1 MSEEKKPRVMFGRSE
16 IVSDAKEITRD
27 NVIQQLNVALVVHLK
42 NQSET
47 RYLYDYYRG
56 KQFILEKT
64 KSVRPE
70 INNLV
75 VENRANEIV
84 SFKTGYLVGEPIQY
98 VARTEDEAENEK
110 IGRLNEYVFAEDK
123 ASKDKELADWMH
135 ISGVGYRI
143 VLPDERLIER
153 EKDDSPF
160 EIYTGDPR
168 TTFVV
173 KRNDLA
179 RRPLFS
185 VLINNKV
192 DGTTRYYVYT
202 DTKYFEIEGDMI
214 WVEAPNPLGAIPVI
228 EYPANT
234 ARLGAFEIV
243 LTLLDALNNVD
254 SNALDDIEQ
263 TVQSLLLLRNVD
275 IDNEKFAALRE
286 QGAIKVTD
294 ADPTMPAEVKYI
306 SSRLGV
312 SETKQEADRIY
323 ESILTICGMPN
334 RNGGRSTSDTGAAV
348 IMRDGW
354 SAAEA
359 RAKDTE
365 AMFKQ
370 SEKQALKLM
379 LEILKTADDLDLR
392 LADIDIRFTRRN
404 YENTKEKA
412 EVLKMMLDG
421 GKIAPLLAF
430 THSGMFSDPQVAYKM
445 SEDYINGQNRNA
457 PEEND
462 PSNGEDP
469 GEGQFR
475 GDQAPQG

>member
-1 MSEEKKPRVMFGRSE
+1 MFGRSE

-27 NVIQQLNVALVVHLK
+27 NIIEQLNVALVTHIK
-42 NQSET
+42 NQGEIQ
-47 RYLYDYYRG
+47 YLYDYYRG
-56 KQFILEKT
+56 KQFILEREK
-64 KSVRPE
+64 KVRPE
-70 INNLV
+70 IMNLI

-84 SFKTGYLVGEPIQY
+84 SFKTGYLMGEPVQY
-98 VARTEDEAENEK
+98 VGRTESPEIAPK
-110 IGRLNEYVFAEDK
+110 INKLNEYVFAEDM
-123 ASKDKELADWMH
+123 ASKNKELADWMH
-135 ISGVGYRI
+135 IGGIGYRI
-143 VLPDERLIER
+143 VLPDVALTQR
-153 EKDDSPF
+153 EKDESPF

-173 KRNDLA
+173 KTNNLA
-179 RRPLFS
+179 RDPLFA

-202 DTKYFEIEGDMI
+202 KTRYYEIESNTI
-214 WVEAPNPLGAIPVI
+214 WVDAPNPLGEIPVI

-243 LTLLDALNNVD
+243 LPLLDALNSVD

-263 TVQSLLLLRNVD
+263 TVQAILILRNVD
-275 IDNEKFAALRE
+275 LSSEEYGKLLEEGAL
-286 QGAIKVTD
+286 KVTD

-306 SSRLGV
+306 TAKLGV
-312 SETKQEADRIY
+312 NETKMEADRIY

-334 RNGGRSTSDTGAAV
+334 RNGGSSTSDTGAAV

-354 SAAEA
+354 SSAEA

-365 AMFKQ
+365 AMFKK

-379 LEILKTADDLDLR
+379 LKIIRTADELDLR

-412 EVLKMMLDG
+412 EVLTMMLNNE
-421 GKIAPLLAF
+421 KISPLLAF
-430 THSGMFSDPQVAYKM
+430 THCGMFSDPQVAYKM
-445 SEDYINGQNRNA
+445 SEEYADGQNRDTSD
-457 PEEND
+457 END
-462 PSNGEDP
+462 TADSENP
-469 GEGQFR
+469 
-475 GDQAPQG
+475 

>member
-1 MSEEKKPRVMFGRSE
+1 MFGRSE

-27 NVIQQLNVALVVHLK
+27 NIIEQLNVALVTHIK
-42 NQSET
+42 NQDEIQ
-47 RYLYDYYRG
+47 YLYDYYRG
-56 KQFILEKT
+56 KQFILEREK
-64 KSVRPE
+64 KVRPE
-70 INNLV
+70 IMNLI

-84 SFKTGYLVGEPIQY
+84 SFKTGYLMGEPVQY
-98 VARTEDEAENEK
+98 VGRTESPEIAPK
-110 IGRLNEYVFAEDK
+110 INRLNEYVFAEDM
-123 ASKDKELADWMH
+123 ASKNKELADWMH
-135 ISGVGYRI
+135 IGGIGYRI
-143 VLPDERLIER
+143 VLPDVSLTQR
-153 EKDDSPF
+153 EKDESPF

-173 KRNDLA
+173 KTNNLA
-179 RRPLFS
+179 RDPLFA

-202 DTKYFEIEGDMI
+202 KTRYYEIESNTI
-214 WVEAPNPLGAIPVI
+214 WVDAPNPLGEIPVI

-243 LTLLDALNNVD
+243 LPLLDALNSVD

-263 TVQSLLLLRNVD
+263 TVQAILILRNVD
-275 IDNEKFAALRE
+275 LSSEEYGKLLEEGAL
-286 QGAIKVTD
+286 KVTD

-306 SSRLGV
+306 TAKLGV
-312 SETKQEADRIY
+312 NETKMEADRIY

-334 RNGGRSTSDTGAAV
+334 RNGGSSTSDTGAAV

-354 SAAEA
+354 SSAEA

-365 AMFKQ
+365 AMFKK

-379 LEILKTADDLDLR
+379 LKIIKTADELDLR

-412 EVLKMMLDG
+412 EVLTMMLNNE
-421 GKIAPLLAF
+421 KISPLLAF
-430 THSGMFSDPQVAYKM
+430 THCGMFSDPQVAYKM
-445 SEDYINGQNRNA
+445 SEEYADGQNRDTSD
-457 PEEND
+457 END
-462 PSNGEDP
+462 TADSENP
-469 GEGQFR
+469 
-475 GDQAPQG
+475 

>member
-1 MSEEKKPRVMFGRSE
+1 MMEHKPRVLFGRSE

-27 NVIQQLNVALVVHLK
+27 NIIQQLDTALVIHWK

-47 RYLYDYYRG
+47 DYLYDYYKGR
-56 KQFILEKT
+56 QAILLREK
-64 KSVRPE
+64 KVRPE
-70 INNLV
+70 INNMI

-98 VARTEDEAENEK
+98 VARTESEDVNEK

-135 ISGVGYRI
+135 ICGLGYRI
-143 VLPDERLIER
+143 VLPDAYLSKR
-153 EKDDSPF
+153 EEDESPF
-160 EIYTGDPR
+160 ELYTGDPR
-168 TTFVV
+168 TTFLV

-179 RRPLFS
+179 RRPLFAC
-185 VLINNKV
+185 LINNRV

-202 DTKYFEIEGDMI
+202 DTRYYEIEGGVI
-214 WVEAPNPLGAIPVI
+214 WVDAPNPLGEIPVV
-228 EYPANT
+228 EYPANK

-254 SNALDDIEQ
+254 SNAMDDIEQ
-263 TVQSLLLLRNVD
+263 TVQALLLLRNVN
-275 IDNEKFAALRE
+275 IDDEEYAKLRAMGAL
-286 QGAIKVTD
+286 KVTD

-306 SSRLGV
+306 IAKLGV
-312 SETKQEADRIY
+312 NETKQEAERIY

-334 RNGGRSTSDTGAAV
+334 RNGGSSTSDTGAAV

-370 SEKQALKLM
+370 SEKTALKLM
-379 LEILKTADDLDLR
+379 LKIIKTADEMDLR

-412 EVLKMMLDG
+412 EVLKMMLDS

-445 SEDYINGQNRNA
+445 SEEYINGENRNA
-457 PEEND
+457 PDENGTAD
-462 PSNGEDP
+462 SEDP
-469 GEGQFR
+469 GTRELG
-475 GDQAPQG
+475 GDQSQEG

>member
-1 MSEEKKPRVMFGRSE
+1 MKNKPRVMFGRSE

-27 NVIQQLNVALVVHLK
+27 NIIEQLNVALVTHIK
-42 NQSET
+42 NQGEIQ
-47 RYLYDYYRG
+47 YLYDYYRG
-56 KQFILEKT
+56 KQFILEREK
-64 KSVRPE
+64 KVRPE
-70 INNLV
+70 IMNRI

-84 SFKTGYLVGEPIQY
+84 SFKTGYLMGEPVQY
-98 VARTEDEAENEK
+98 VGRTESPK
-110 IGRLNEYVFAEDK
+110 IASKINKLNEYVFAEDM
-123 ASKDKELADWMH
+123 ASKNKELADWMH
-135 ISGVGYRI
+135 IGGIGYRI
-143 VLPDERLIER
+143 VLPDVALTQR
-153 EKDDSPF
+153 EKDESPF

-173 KRNDLA
+173 KTNNLA
-179 RRPLFS
+179 RDPLFA

-202 DTKYFEIEGDMI
+202 KTRYYEIESNTI
-214 WVEAPNPLGAIPVI
+214 WVDAPNPLGEIPVI

-243 LTLLDALNNVD
+243 LPLLDALNNVD

-263 TVQSLLLLRNVD
+263 TVQAILILRNVD
-275 IDNEKFAALRE
+275 LSSEDYAKLRE
-286 QGAIKVTD
+286 EGALKVTD

-306 SSRLGV
+306 TAKLGV
-312 SETKQEADRIY
+312 NETKMEADRIY

-334 RNGGRSTSDTGAAV
+334 RNGGSSTSDTGAAV

-354 SAAEA
+354 SSAEA

-365 AMFKQ
+365 AMFKK

-379 LEILKTADDLDLR
+379 LKIIRTADELDLR

-412 EVLKMMLDG
+412 EVLTMMLNNE
-421 GKIAPLLAF
+421 KISPLLAF
-430 THSGMFSDPQVAYKM
+430 THCGMFSDPQVAYKM
-445 SEDYINGQNRNA
+445 SKEEHENRRKDSED
-457 PEEND
+457 D
-462 PSNGEDP
+462 PTDSEGS

-475 GDQAPQG
+475 GTEGQA

>member
-1 MSEEKKPRVMFGRSE
+1 MKKKPRVMFGRSE

-27 NVIQQLNVALVVHLK
+27 NIIEQLNVALVTHIK
-42 NQSET
+42 NQDEIQ
-47 RYLYDYYRG
+47 YLYDYYRG
-56 KQFILEKT
+56 KQFILEREK
-64 KSVRPE
+64 KVRPE
-70 INNLV
+70 IMNLI

-84 SFKTGYLVGEPIQY
+84 SFKTGYLMGEPVQY
-98 VARTEDEAENEK
+98 VGRTESPEIAPK
-110 IGRLNEYVFAEDK
+110 INKLNEYVFAEDM
-123 ASKDKELADWMH
+123 ASKNKELADWMH
-135 ISGVGYRI
+135 IGGIGYRI
-143 VLPDERLIER
+143 VLPDVSLTQR
-153 EKDDSPF
+153 EKDESPF

-173 KRNDLA
+173 KTNNLA
-179 RRPLFS
+179 RDPLFA

-202 DTKYFEIEGDMI
+202 KTRYYEIESNTI
-214 WVEAPNPLGAIPVI
+214 WVDAPNPLGEIPVI

-243 LTLLDALNNVD
+243 LPLLDALNSVD

-263 TVQSLLLLRNVD
+263 TVQAILILRNVD
-275 IDNEKFAALRE
+275 LSSQEYEKLLEEGAL
-286 QGAIKVTD
+286 KVTD

-306 SSRLGV
+306 TAKLGV
-312 SETKQEADRIY
+312 NETKMEADRIY

-334 RNGGRSTSDTGAAV
+334 RNGGSSTSDTGAAV

-354 SAAEA
+354 SSAEA

-365 AMFKQ
+365 AMFKK

-379 LEILKTADDLDLR
+379 LKIIKTADELDLR

-412 EVLKMMLDG
+412 EVLTMMLNNE
-421 GKIAPLLAF
+421 KISPLLAF
-430 THSGMFSDPQVAYKM
+430 THCGMFSDPQVAYKM
-445 SEDYINGQNRNA
+445 SEEYADGQNRNTSD
-457 PEEND
+457 END
-462 PSNGEDP
+462 TADSENP
-469 GEGQFR
+469 
-475 GDQAPQG
+475 

>member
-1 MSEEKKPRVMFGRSE
+1 MSDKKPRVLFGRSE

-27 NVIQQLNVALVVHLK
+27 NIIEQLDVALVTHRK
-42 NQSET
+42 NQDET
-47 RYLYDYYRG
+47 QYLYDYYRG
-56 KQFILEKT
+56 KQFILEKE
-64 KSVRPE
+64 KKIRPE
-70 INNLV
+70 INNIII
-75 VENRANEIV
+75 ENRANEIV

-98 VARTEDEAENEK
+98 VARTEEKSESEK
-110 IGRLNEYVFAEDK
+110 ISRLNEYVFAEDK

-143 VLPDERLIER
+143 VLPDERLMAR

-173 KRNDLA
+173 KRNNLA
-179 RRPLFS
+179 RDPLFA

-192 DGTTRYYVYT
+192 DGNVRYYVYT
-202 DTKYFEIEGDMI
+202 KTRYYEIESDTI
-214 WVEAPNPLGAIPVI
+214 WVDAPNPLGDIPVV

-243 LTLLDALNNVD
+243 LTLLDGLNNVD
-254 SNALDDIEQ
+254 SNAMDDIEQ
-263 TVQSLLLLRNVD
+263 TVQALLILRNTD
-275 IDNEKFAALRE
+275 LSADDFSKLLEM
-286 QGAIKVTD
+286 GAIKV
-294 ADPTMPAEVKYI
+294 ADGAPDMPAEVKYI
-306 SSRLGV
+306 TANLGV
-312 SETKQEADRIY
+312 SETKQEAERIY

-334 RNGGRSTSDTGAAV
+334 RNGGSSTSDTGAAV

-354 SAAEA
+354 SSAEA

-370 SEKQALKLM
+370 SEKRALKLM
-379 LEILKTADDLDLR
+379 LKIIKTADDMDVR

-412 EVLKMMLDG
+412 EVLTMMLNSG
-421 GKIAPLLAF
+421 NIAPLLAF
-430 THSGMFSDPQVAYKM
+430 THSGMFSDPQVAYEM
-445 SEDYINGQNRNA
+445 SKEYIDGKDRADIKEDDTADSQDI
-457 PEEND
+457 
-462 PSNGEDP
+462 
-469 GEGQFR
+469 GEGQFG
-475 GDQAPQG
+475 GDQIQEG

>member
-1 MSEEKKPRVMFGRSE
+1 MSDNKPRVLFGRSE

-27 NVIQQLNVALVVHLK
+27 NIIQQLNVALVTHGK
-42 NQSET
+42 NMDET
-47 RYLYDYYRG
+47 QYLYDYYRG
-56 KQFILEKT
+56 KQFILLKEK
-64 KSVRPE
+64 KVRPE
-70 INNLV
+70 INNLI

-98 VARTEDEAENEK
+98 VARTENEDENKK
-110 IGRLNEYVFAEDK
+110 ISRMNEYVFAEDK

-143 VLPDERLIER
+143 VLPDERLTER

-173 KRNDLA
+173 KRNNLA
-179 RRPLFS
+179 RDPLFA
-185 VLINNKV
+185 VLVNNRV
-192 DGTTRYYVYT
+192 DGSVRYYVYT
-202 DTKYFEIEGDMI
+202 KTRYYEIESDTI
-214 WVEAPNPLGAIPVI
+214 WVDAPNPLGDIPVI

-243 LTLLDALNNVD
+243 LPLLDALNNVD

-263 TVQSLLLLRNVD
+263 TVQALLLLRNVNITD
-275 IDNEKFAALRE
+275 TDYARLRE
-286 QGAIKVTD
+286 QGALKITD

-306 SSRLGV
+306 TATLGV
-312 SETKQEADRIY
+312 NETKQEAERIY

-365 AMFKQ
+365 AMFKE
-370 SEKQALKLM
+370 SEKRALKLM
-379 LEILKTADDLDLR
+379 LKIIKTADDMDLR

-412 EVLKMMLDG
+412 EVLTMMLNS

-445 SEDYINGQNRNA
+445 SEEYISGQNRA
-457 PEEND
+457 DADENGSAD
-462 PSNGEDP
+462 SEDIA
-469 GEGQFR
+469 EG
-475 GDQAPQG
+475 

>member
-1 MSEEKKPRVMFGRSE
+1 MKKRPRVMFGRSE

-27 NVIQQLNVALVVHLK
+27 NIIEQLNVALVTHIK
-42 NQSET
+42 NQGEIQ
-47 RYLYDYYRG
+47 YLYDYYRG
-56 KQFILEKT
+56 KQFILEREK
-64 KSVRPE
+64 KVRPE
-70 INNLV
+70 IMNLI

-84 SFKTGYLVGEPIQY
+84 SFKTGYLMGEPVQY
-98 VARTEDEAENEK
+98 VGRTESPEIAPK
-110 IGRLNEYVFAEDK
+110 INKLNEYVFAEDM
-123 ASKDKELADWMH
+123 ASKNKELADWMH
-135 ISGVGYRI
+135 ICGIGYRI
-143 VLPDERLIER
+143 VLPDVALTQR
-153 EKDDSPF
+153 EKDESPF

-173 KRNDLA
+173 KTNNLA
-179 RRPLFS
+179 RDPLFA

-202 DTKYFEIEGDMI
+202 KTRYYEIESNTI
-214 WVEAPNPLGAIPVI
+214 WVDAPNPLGEIPVI

-243 LTLLDALNNVD
+243 LPLLDALNSVD

-263 TVQSLLLLRNVD
+263 TVQAILILRNVD
-275 IDNEKFAALRE
+275 LSSEEYGKLLEEGAL
-286 QGAIKVTD
+286 KVTD

-306 SSRLGV
+306 TAKLGV
-312 SETKQEADRIY
+312 NETKMEADRIY

-334 RNGGRSTSDTGAAV
+334 RNGGSSTSDTGAAV

-354 SAAEA
+354 SSAEA

-365 AMFKQ
+365 AMFKK

-379 LEILKTADDLDLR
+379 LKIIKTADELDLR

-412 EVLKMMLDG
+412 EVLTMMLNNE
-421 GKIAPLLAF
+421 KISPLLAF
-430 THSGMFSDPQVAYKM
+430 THCGMFSDPQVAYKM
-445 SEDYINGQNRNA
+445 SEEYADGQNRDTSD
-457 PEEND
+457 END
-462 PSNGEDP
+462 TADSENP
-469 GEGQFR
+469 
-475 GDQAPQG
+475 

>member
-1 MSEEKKPRVMFGRSE
+1 MFGRSE

-27 NVIQQLNVALVVHLK
+27 NIIEQLNVALVTHIK
-42 NQSET
+42 NQGEIQ
-47 RYLYDYYRG
+47 YLYDYYRG
-56 KQFILEKT
+56 KQFILEREK
-64 KSVRPE
+64 KVRPE
-70 INNLV
+70 IMNLI

-84 SFKTGYLVGEPIQY
+84 SFKTGYLMGEPVQY
-98 VARTEDEAENEK
+98 VGRTESPEIAPK
-110 IGRLNEYVFAEDK
+110 INRLNEYVFAEDM
-123 ASKDKELADWMH
+123 ASKNKELADWMH
-135 ISGVGYRI
+135 IGGIGYRI
-143 VLPDERLIER
+143 VLPDVALTQR
-153 EKDDSPF
+153 EKDESPF

-173 KRNDLA
+173 KTNNLA
-179 RRPLFS
+179 RDPLFA

-202 DTKYFEIEGDMI
+202 KTRYYEIESNTI
-214 WVEAPNPLGAIPVI
+214 WVDAPNPLGEIPVI

-243 LTLLDALNNVD
+243 LPLLDALNSVD

-263 TVQSLLLLRNVD
+263 TVQAILILRNVD
-275 IDNEKFAALRE
+275 LSSEEYGKLLEEGAL
-286 QGAIKVTD
+286 KVTD

-306 SSRLGV
+306 TAKLGV
-312 SETKQEADRIY
+312 NETKMEADRIY

-334 RNGGRSTSDTGAAV
+334 RNGGSSTSDTGAAV

-354 SAAEA
+354 SSAEA

-365 AMFKQ
+365 AMFKK

-379 LEILKTADDLDLR
+379 LKIIRTADELDLR

-412 EVLKMMLDG
+412 EVLTMMLNNE
-421 GKIAPLLAF
+421 KISPLLAF
-430 THSGMFSDPQVAYKM
+430 THCGMFSDPQVAYKM
-445 SEDYINGQNRNA
+445 SEEYADGQNRDTSD
-457 PEEND
+457 END
-462 PSNGEDP
+462 TADSENP
-469 GEGQFR
+469 
-475 GDQAPQG
+475 